1 MKVVGI
7 YGSPRKGGNTSRLL
21 DKVMEG
27 ARSAGAETHV
37 IYVRDLKM
45 SGCIA
50 CGGCDKTG
58 QCVVQDDM
66 QAVYPLLEEADV
78 IFLASP
84 IYFYGVTAQAKAL
97 IDRSQA
103 LWSKR
108 MLTKSAAERKCYN
121 GGKGYFI
128 AAGASRGKNLF
139 QGAELEAKYFFDAL
153 DMSYEGGLLIRG
165 LEKRNDIRKRPEA
178 LEEAFLLGKRAA
190 EGQ

>member
-7 YGSPRKGGNTSRLL
+7 YGSPRRGGNTSRLL

-27 ARSAGAETHV
+27 ARLAGAETRV

-66 QAVYPLLEEADV
+66 QAVYPLLEEADI

-84 IYFYGVTAQAKAL
+84 IYFYGLTAQAKAL

-103 LWSKR
+103 SWSKR
-108 MLTKSAAERKCYN
+108 MLTKSAAQRKCHD

-165 LEKRNDIRKRPEA
+165 LEKRDDIQKRPEV
-178 LEEAFLLGKRAA
+178 LEEAFLLGKRSV
-190 EGQ
+190 EEQ